1 MKKKCLVITYCYPPH
16 QSPESYI
23 TGKFIRGISKYW
35 EIDVLSL
42 KYDEKLEKLWNTKK
56 LNVFRLD
63 IPTIFRK
70 VLNIPRLPFRPDR
83 FILLNR
89 HVKRELKNFNLEKY
103 DIFFTRSQFHSVH
116 LIGLYLKKKF
126 PKVKWITSFSDPWTN
141 NPYQKNLRVLEYF
154 NNYFKEK
161 VLKKSDLLI
170 FPLENLKD
178 HFNQNSKHDI
188 KKKSI
193 IVPHS
198 FDQTFFLKK
207 VKARKFKI
215 SFFGKIYADRNII
228 PLFDSIEQL
237 HNEIKQLEA
246 NFYIDSEFLINNKKL
261 ISHYR
266 KYFMIK
272 SYIPYSE
279 YIKNV
284 KNSSLLIV
292 LDVDTNDGK
301 YFFQSKLVDYLGS
314 KNMILHVGKSD
325 TYNKKLILMNNCFSC
340 LNEKKHIKE
349 TITKIINRKR
359 KFTCNKKLIDT
370 FELKNVASTFI
381 KKSKNFINDQ

>member
-1 MKKKCLVITYCYPPH
+1 M
-16 QSPESYI
+16 
-23 TGKFIRGISKYW
+23 
-35 EIDVLSL
+35 
-42 KYDEKLEKLWNTKK
+42 
-56 LNVFRLD
+56 
-63 IPTIFRK
+63 
-70 VLNIPRLPFRPDR
+70 
-83 FILLNR
+83 
-89 HVKRELKNFNLEKY
+89 
-103 DIFFTRSQFHSVH
+103 
-116 LIGLYLKKKF
+116 
-126 PKVKWITSFSDPWTN
+126 
-141 NPYQKNLRVLEYF
+141 
-154 NNYFKEK
+154 
-161 VLKKSDLLI
+161 
-170 FPLENLKD
+170 
-178 HFNQNSKHDI
+178 
-188 KKKSI
+188 
-193 IVPHS
+193 
-198 FDQTFFLKK
+198 
-207 VKARKFKI
+207 
-215 SFFGKIYADRNII
+215 
-228 PLFDSIEQL
+228 FDSIEQL

-370 FELKNVASTFI
+370 F
-381 KKSKNFINDQ
+381 